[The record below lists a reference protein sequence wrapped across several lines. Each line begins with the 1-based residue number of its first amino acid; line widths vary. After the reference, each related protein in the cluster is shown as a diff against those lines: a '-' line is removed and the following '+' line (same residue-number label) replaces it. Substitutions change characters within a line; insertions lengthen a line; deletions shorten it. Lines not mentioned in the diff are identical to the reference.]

1 MHRMTT
7 TSRALRAALVA
18 IGATVLLTGGVVP
31 EAVPQATAVAPYC
44 GITWGSLPRTDPR
57 LVAGPIIN
65 ARAGQHPCYD
75 RLVIDLRTAPAPG
88 YSVRYVSRVLTQGSG
103 HVVPLCG
110 GAFLQVVVRAP
121 AYDLAGHATYRPS
134 RPLEAVSVTGFRT
147 FRQVAFAGSFEGY
160 TSFGLGVRARLPFRV
175 FMLNGPGSHTR
186 LVIDVAH
193 RWS

>member
-1 MHRMTT
+1 MHRMTRT
-7 TSRALRAALVA
+7 TRGLRAALVA
-18 IGATVLLTGGVVP
+18 FGATLVLTGGVVP
-31 EAVPQATAVAPYC
+31 AAVPQAGAAAPYC
-44 GITWGSLPRTDPR
+44 GITWGSLPRTNPR
-57 LVAGPIIN
+57 LAAGPIIN

-88 YSVRYVSRVLTQGSG
+88 YSVRYVSKVLTQGSG
-103 HVVPLCG
+103 HVVPLRG
-110 GAFLQVVVRAP
+110 GAYLQIVVRAP
-121 AYDLAGHATYRPS
+121 AYDLAGHATYRPP
-134 RPLEAVSVTGFRT
+134 RPSEAVAVTGFRT

-175 FMLNGPGSHTR
+175 FTLAGPGSQTR